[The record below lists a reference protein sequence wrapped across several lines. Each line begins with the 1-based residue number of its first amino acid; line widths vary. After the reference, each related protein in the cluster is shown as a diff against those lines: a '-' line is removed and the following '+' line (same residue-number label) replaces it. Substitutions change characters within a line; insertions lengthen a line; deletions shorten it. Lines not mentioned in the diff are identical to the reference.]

1 MKKNLQ
7 NKKKYF
13 NQYLLLYKKYQ
24 VKLQRLISLSKNKHR
39 QEVLRNHLSKLAFKL
54 QSYNLSIRKIAA
66 LACLGGGLL
75 LSNAAHSQVNFKIG
89 LGDQIG
95 FGIYSPDPEL
105 VDLDNDGDLDIL
117 IGSYNSNSI
126 NSVYYSENIGT
137 ATEPEF
143 TEAVLNTFG
152 LEFPINVYS
161 AVITSG
167 DMDGDGDFDIIA
179 SEYYGQIYYFENTG
193 TATSPAFAT
202 GVLAPF
208 GLPTTGG
215 YGFSVTLADLD
226 NDGDLDLMTNLY
238 SDHIYYENTGT
249 ATLPAF
255 GAGQT
260 NPFGLTTSGYS
271 YAQLAFSDMDL
282 DGDLDLVVGGSG
294 STNLEY
300 YENIGTVTV
309 PNFAAPNAGITG
321 LIESPAISSAPEI
334 GDLNNDGYPDII
346 KGRSPR
352 RFKVYFNKALPTT
365 ISYEEHYAQN
375 PFSIVDISPGGNV
388 GFGYPAFTDLDND
401 GDQDMLVGKFGGGF
415 AYFQNVGTSTVPVFA
430 YPVSNAFGL
439 TAGGTKDAPT
449 FADVDGDG
457 DQDIIT
463 NNDISLNP
471 HLSYIENIG
480 TASAPN
486 FAAPVS
492 ANTAL
497 GIPFPGNRSK
507 PRFVDLDGDGDQD
520 MFVGVRYG
528 NFRYYENTGTLTAPN
543 YGMQQSNPF
552 GLASLGTSEAD
563 LSPTFSDADG
573 DGDLDLIVGLN
584 NSDNL
589 YYENIGTSSVPSFAA
604 PLTNPHGI
612 ININT
617 HLNLNN
623 NWYVP
628 SFVDIDGDGDD
639 DIISAIG
646 TEFYFYENVSNTS
659 PCTVNIPDANF
670 KTYLVGNT
678 AINTGGDP
686 NEIECSEAAA
696 FTGSVNAGSQSI
708 NNIIGIEAFVNL
720 TGLVLY
726 SNPITTVDLSQNTA
740 LTTINLSYCDLSA
753 LDVSNLINLT
763 SLYAYDNV
771 ISSLILPSN
780 SILTTI
786 LIPTNAL
793 TNLDVSNQTSLVQI
807 NVQSNA
813 LLSSLNVA
821 NGNNTN
827 FTSFNAV
834 DNPNLTCIQV
844 DDATYSTTNWT
855 NIDATSSFS
864 ANCGTVGVNEI
875 TQTLELTTY
884 PNPTTGKVI
893 FSTTEQISS
902 IEIYNL
908 TGQKVATFN
917 NTNTIDISNLTNGVY
932 FAKIITA
939 TNNPVMQK
947 IIKE

>member
-105 VDLDNDGDLDIL
+105 VDLDNDGDLDLL
-117 IGSYNSNSI
+117 ISSYNGNTI

-152 LEFPINVYS
+152 LEFPTSVYS

-193 TATSPAFAT
+193 TTTSPAFAT

-208 GLPTTGG
+208 GLPTIGG
-215 YGFSVTLADLD
+215 YKLSVALADLD
-226 NDGDLDLMTNLY
+226 NDGDLDLMTNRY
-238 SDHIYYENTGT
+238 NDHIYYENTGSST
-249 ATLPAF
+249 SAVF

-300 YENIGTVTV
+300 YENVGTATA
-309 PNFAAPNAGITG
+309 PSFAAPNAGIAG
-321 LIESPAISSAPEI
+321 LIESPAITSFPTI

-346 KGRSPR
+346 KGRIQG

-365 ISYEEHYAQN
+365 IFYEETYALN

-401 GDQDMLVGKFGGGF
+401 NDLDMLVGDRNGGF
-415 AYFQNVGTSTVPVFA
+415 LYYQNVGTSTSPIFA
-430 YPVSNAFGL
+430 YPVPNPFGL
-439 TAGGTKDAPT
+439 PSVGARYTPT

-463 NNDISLNP
+463 NYRVNTISQLN
-471 HLSYIENIG
+471 YIENIG
-480 TASAPN
+480 TASAPS

-492 ANTAL
+492 AITAFSL
-497 GIPFPGNRSK
+497 SYADQNVK

-520 MFVGVRYG
+520 MFLQGSLGSFVYI
-528 NFRYYENTGTLTAPN
+528 ENIGTLTAPN
-543 YGMQQSNPF
+543 YGWSQISPF
-552 GLASLGTSEAD
+552 GLASLGTSAYNS
-563 LSPTFSDADG
+563 SPTFSDTDG
-573 DGDLDLIVGLN
+573 DGDLDLIVGLYN
-584 NSDNL
+584 GDNL
-589 YYENIGTSSVPSFAA
+589 YYENIGTSAVPSFAA

-612 ININT
+612 LNIIT
-617 HLNLNN
+617 HLDLDPG
-623 NWYVP
+623 WYIP
-628 SFVDIDGDGDD
+628 CFVDLDGDGDD
-639 DIISAIG
+639 DIISSIG
-646 TEFYFYENVSNTS
+646 SEFYFYENVSSTT
-659 PCTVNIPDANF
+659 PCIVNIPDANF
-670 KTYLVGNT
+670 KAYLVGNT

-696 FTGSVNAGSQSI
+696 FT
-708 NNIIGIEAFVNL
+708 
-720 TGLVLY
+720 
-726 SNPITTVDLSQNTA
+726 
-740 LTTINLSYCDLSA
+740 
-753 LDVSNLINLT
+753 
-763 SLYAYDNV
+763 
-771 ISSLILPSN
+771 
-780 SILTTI
+780 
-786 LIPTNAL
+786 
-793 TNLDVSNQTSLVQI
+793 
-807 NVQSNA
+807 
-813 LLSSLNVA
+813 
-821 NGNNTN
+821 
-827 FTSFNAV
+827 
-834 DNPNLTCIQV
+834 
-844 DDATYSTTNWT
+844 
-855 NIDATSSFS
+855 
-864 ANCGTVGVNEI
+864 
-875 TQTLELTTY
+875 
-884 PNPTTGKVI
+884 
-893 FSTTEQISS
+893 
-902 IEIYNL
+902 
-908 TGQKVATFN
+908 
-917 NTNTIDISNLTNGVY
+917 
-932 FAKIITA
+932 
-939 TNNPVMQK
+939 
-947 IIKE
+947 